1 MLAHWSFQ
9 VAPLAAHLHPTI
21 SRYMVEVD
29 RKTENLMDQ
38 PHTNDDSN
46 RVNLSVTI
54 PPDVKEKI
62 RLIAKREN
70 NTVSRI
76 TENALR
82 TLISDH
88 PLFSASS

>member
-1 MLAHWSFQ
+1 M
-9 VAPLAAHLHPTI
+9 
-21 SRYMVEVD
+21 D
-29 RKTENLMDQ
+29 RKTENLMERSQ
-38 PHTNDDSN
+38 ITEEESN

-62 RLIAKREN
+62 RLIAREEN

-82 TLISDH
+82 ELISDH
-88 PLFSASS
+88 PLFTASS